1 MTALMGERALV
12 LSRAQVLAAGLLAP
26 AGTDVPAHV
35 AGRLPEVLVLARGR
49 WGVDDFSRRPETSR
63 RMIGVHG
70 SLTPAEAVVPLV
82 RAQT

>member
-1 MTALMGERALV
+1 MGERALV

-26 AGTDVPAHV
+26 PGTDVPAHV
-35 AGRLPEVLVLARGR
+35 AGRLPRCWSSRAAAGGGR
-49 WGVDDFSRRPETSR
+49 LLRRPETSR